1 MVKTPVLRGRKAV
14 CALYPAPASSWAGR
28 CGVIALMCG
37 VMTIDIE
44 IVGVNTCLFTWFSG
58 FYHKFDDVWPL
69 KMLNDVFQYF
79 LLSFMM
85 FPEVNINV

>member
-1 MVKTPVLRGRKAV
+1 VRRDCVDV
-14 CALYPAPASSWAGR
+14 W
-28 CGVIALMCG
+28 

-44 IVGVNTCLFTWFSG
+44 IVGVNTCLHGLVDFITSLMM
-58 FYHKFDDVWPL
+58 FDDVWPL